1 MAPVTAEVKITRE
14 VENFMLRTGVE
25 KELGLRALVLM
36 TQGLRGVKKDEIG
49 EASDFFYASHD

>member
-1 MAPVTAEVKITRE
+1 MAPVTAEVKIMRE

-36 TQGLRGVKKDEIG
+36 T
-49 EASDFFYASHD
+49 

>member
-1 MAPVTAEVKITRE
+1 MAPVTAEVKTTRE

-36 TQGLRGVKKDEIG
+36 T
-49 EASDFFYASHD
+49 